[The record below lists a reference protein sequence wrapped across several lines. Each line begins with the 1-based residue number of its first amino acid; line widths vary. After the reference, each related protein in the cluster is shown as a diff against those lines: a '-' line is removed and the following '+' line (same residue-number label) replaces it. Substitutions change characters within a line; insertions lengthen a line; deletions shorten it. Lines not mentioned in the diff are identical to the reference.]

1 MNTKEKV
8 LINKG
13 MDRVKRG
20 QFQEALET
28 FDRVL
33 VANPSLPE
41 AWNNKGVALFR
52 LGNTDEALQCY
63 DRSLA
68 LDAENLE
75 ALRNKGFALRNAQRF
90 EEALQCYDSVLKAG
104 GEALDYEATAT
115 VLVGLGRLD
124 EALQCLLIA
133 VEKQPL
139 ERFEEEIE
147 LLQGMIAQAEAE
159 GARSGERGQNPPRAK
174 EDIRKDRK

>member
-8 LINKG
+8 LVNKG

-20 QFQEALET
+20 QFLEAVEI

-33 VANPSLPE
+33 AANPSLSE

-52 LGNTDEALQCY
+52 LGNITEALKCYDEAQAQ
-63 DRSLA
+63 SQ
-68 LDAENLE
+68 ENLE
-75 ALRNKGFALRNAQRF
+75 ALRNKGFALRASGRL

-104 GEALDYEATAT
+104 GGALDYEATAT

-133 VEKQPL
+133 REMQPL
-139 ERFEEEIE
+139 DRFEEEIE
-147 LLQGMIAQAEAE
+147 ILKGMVAQEGAE
-159 GARSGERGQNPPRAK
+159 GACSEGGEQNPSEAR
-174 EDIRKDRK
+174 E